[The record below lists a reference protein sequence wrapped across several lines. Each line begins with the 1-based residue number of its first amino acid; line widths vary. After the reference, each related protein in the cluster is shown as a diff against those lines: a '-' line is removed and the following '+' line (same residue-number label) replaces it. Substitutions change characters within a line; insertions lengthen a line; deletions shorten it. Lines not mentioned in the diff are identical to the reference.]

1 MANIKIRQKE
11 IAKAPVKK
19 VDRRTIY
26 KDRLKNNMV
35 KIKEKTKENTSEN
48 EEESPSRYGI
58 NKITEKSNV
67 ALQKGLEKFN
77 KYGRK
82 ATIET
87 KRNMQDG
94 IRKIK
99 QKVEN
104 RTIKTTNKEI
114 KKTVQNI
121 NKTGKLAEKTINNTK
136 NTIKTVN
143 RVGKGAYKTVK
154 RTEKGVV
161 KGAKK
166 TYQIAKT
173 TTKGVVKGIK
183 VGIKGVITSLKAIIA
198 GTKALIAF
206 LMAGGWILG
215 LIIII
220 ICLIGLICSSAYGIF
235 FSNEKEVGDKTMS
248 SVVREVNNDFTKKI
262 TEIQNSTEHNDY
274 EISSNRAT
282 WKDILSIY
290 AVLVT
295 GGNEQSD
302 VITLNNE
309 KIAILKRVFWD
320 MNIITCRTGDVEKDI
335 ETFDDEGNS
344 KIEKVTRKVLYID
357 ITSKSLQEMI
367 EIYNFNSNQIE
378 QLADL
383 QKDEYNEMWAYL
395 FYGTSTGSTDIVEI
409 ALSQVGNK
417 GRTALLVLVWF
428 FFKGRVVCLFCQ
440 LVCK

>member
-11 IAKAPVKK
+11 KVKTPIKK
-19 VDRRTIY
+19 VDRKSIY
-26 KDRLKNNMV
+26 KNRLKNNMV
-35 KIKEKTKENTSEN
+35 KIKEKTKEDTSKS
-48 EEESPSRYGI
+48 EEESPSQYGI
-58 NKITEKSNV
+58 NKITDKSKIAV
-67 ALQKGLEKFN
+67 QKGINNFN
-77 KYGRK
+77 RYGK
-82 ATIET
+82 KSVMQT
-87 KRNMQDG
+87 KKNMQES

-104 RTIKTTNKEI
+104 KTIKTTNKAVKETI
-114 KKTVQNI
+114 QNI
-121 NKTGKLAEKTINNTK
+121 NKTGKKAEKTIKNTR
-136 NTIKTVN
+136 NTIKIVN
-143 RVGKGAYKTVK
+143 RTGKATYKTVK
-154 RTEKGVV
+154 RAEKGIV

-173 TTKGVVKGIK
+173 TAKGVVKGIK
-183 VGIKGVITSLKAIIA
+183 VGIKATVTAVKAIIA

-206 LMAGGWILG
+206 LIAGGWILA

-235 FSNEKEVGDKTMS
+235 FSNESEVGDKTMS

-262 TEIQNSTEHNDY
+262 TEIQNNTEHNDY

-282 WKDILSIY
+282 WKDMLSIY

-302 VITLNNE
+302 VITLNDE
-309 KIAILKRVFWD
+309 KIATLKQVFWN
-320 MNIITCRTGDVEKDI
+320 MNTITYRTEDIEKDI
-335 ETFDDEGNS
+335 ETFDDDGNS

-367 EIYNFNSNQIE
+367 ELYSLNPNQIE

-395 FYGTSTGSTDIVEI
+395 FYGTGTGSTDIVEV

-417 GRTALLVLVWF
+417 GRSAILELVWF
-428 FFKGRVVCLFCQ
+428 FF
-440 LVCK
+440 